1 MRLFNKLSAQSPS
14 FFKDLNSL
22 VFEDVL
28 SVKLSASDVYHAWMQ
43 CLKAQPALKTTT
55 WPHVVSLILDA
66 HVVKSAHPTMSYAS
80 LYRNKL
86 AASQQYSKLT
96 LAVSKD
102 IHDVVKNL
110 WSNTQP
116 KKKARS
122 FPFAKLI
129 DKGMIN
135 PKSVR
140 YICPQITRCGACPR
154 SQRCVTELLQRWLL
168 GSYPHRHEVVAPS
181 LRAKIMQLSFDDLLN
196 LIRQQP
202 SKHLYCV
209 VAECIAAV
217 SVSDPTIHIVAASAN
232 PNFAA
237 YVDAVCTNA
246 ATVAKIVLNNLT
258 GFKGRRR
265 RPQLAHVLF
274 NVKHKA
280 LDLPAKNISSVAMI
294 PTSAAVYQRQLA
306 LARKMYNMDEVLA
319 FVCNKCQ
326 IVHGALKAKT
336 RGNRMKA
343 GVSVNLS
350 DTSDIVCN
358 ACSSAVKA
366 QSFVG
371 TMAITK
377 KNGSVTV
384 CCKCANVSGNIMSVS
399 DGVYCKQCAPS
410 VVAAQ
415 IQPECVCGEPAAY
428 HATRRHAFTASNEDR
443 NKYSVFTPCHEHLS
457 VIPALQSATT
467 KKTPTIQEC
476 LEFFALYKDYC

>member
-1 MRLFNKLSAQSPS
+1 MRLFKKLSAQSPGM
-14 FFKDLNSL
+14 FEDLNAL
-22 VFEDVL
+22 VFDDVL
-28 SVKLSASDVYHAWMQ
+28 SVKLTASDVYHAWLQ
-43 CLKAQPALKTTT
+43 CLKAQPALRTTT
-55 WPHVVSLILDA
+55 WPHVVGLVLDA
-66 HVVKSAHPTMSYAS
+66 HVVKCGHAAMSYAA

-86 AASQQYSKLT
+86 AAAQQHAKLT

-102 IHDVVKNL
+102 IHEVVSNL
-110 WSNTQP
+110 WANVQP

-154 SQRCVTELLQRWLL
+154 SRKCVTEMLQRWLL
-168 GSYPHRHEVVAPS
+168 GSYPHRHDVVAPS
-181 LRAKIMQLSFDDLLN
+181 IRAKVMQLSFEDLLN

-237 YVDAVCTNA
+237 YVDAVCSNA
-246 ATVAKIVLNNLT
+246 ATVAKLVLNNLT
-258 GFKGRRR
+258 GYKGRRR

-274 NVKHKA
+274 NTKHKT
-280 LDLPAKNISSVAMI
+280 LELPAKTLKSVAII
-294 PTSAAVYQRQLA
+294 PTSDAVARRQLD
-306 LARKMYNMDEVLA
+306 LARKMYNMDKVLA
-319 FVCNKCQ
+319 FVCNTCQ
-326 IVHGALKAKT
+326 IVHGALRAKT

-350 DTSDIVCN
+350 NVSDIVCN
-358 ACSSAVKA
+358 TCSSSVKT

-371 TMAITK
+371 IMAITEK
-377 KNGSVTV
+377 CGSVTV
-384 CCKCANVSGNIMSVS
+384 CCKCANVSGHIMSVG

-410 VVAAQ
+410 VVASQ
-415 IQPECVCGEPAAY
+415 IQPECVCGEQAAY
-428 HATRRHAFTASNEDR
+428 HATRRHAYTASSNDR
-443 NKYSVFTPCHEHLS
+443 TKYSVFTPCQEHLNM
-457 VIPALQSATT
+457 IETLKSATANR
-467 KKTPTIQEC
+467 TPTVDEC
-476 LEFFALYKDYC
+476 LEFFKLFKESC